1 MKLLPKSLLEIK
13 AEMKIL
19 NILVFAVAFILI
31 TVGMIF
37 LNSIYSNIF
46 KFDFS
51 TISSKDTVAVS
62 STVSQNDPTTEI
74 NKQLDKKAEPVESK
88 DSSKINLATDSV
100 VSSPPKL
107 NAAPQVIPAVNKVN
121 NVPDT
126 KAAVTEQNKAKQVIE
141 EQTVLPQKNENEIL
155 ISNNFTKSEV
165 DTIYQ
170 KWIKQ
175 TAKLYESMDPK
186 KAALIIRNYS
196 ETTARDI
203 IYKMKKNKAAEVL
216 SELDPV
222 TANKIARFPGDRERQ
237 SFINN

>member
-19 NILVFAVAFILI
+19 NILVFAVAFILV
-31 TVGMIF
+31 TGGMIF

-46 KFDFS
+46 KFNFS
-51 TISSKDTVAVS
+51 PISSKDTVAVS

-74 NKQLDKKAEPVESK
+74 NKQLEKKAEPVESK
-88 DSSKINLATDSV
+88 DSSKINLVTDSV
-100 VSSPPKL
+100 VSPPPKL
-107 NAAPQVIPAVNKVN
+107 NATPQVIPAVNKVN
-121 NVPDT
+121 NIQDIKETTIKQNRPKQIVEE
-126 KAAVTEQNKAKQVIE
+126 KAASA
-141 EQTVLPQKNENEIL
+141 PKNENEII
-155 ISNNFTKSEV
+155 ISNNFTKSDV

-222 TANKIARFPGDRERQ
+222 TANKIARFPGDKQIQ
-237 SFINN
+237 SSINN

>member
-1 MKLLPKSLLEIK
+1 MDDLSR
-13 AEMKIL
+13 IL
-19 NILVFAVAFILI
+19 KNAGLKPVLV
-31 TVGMIF
+31 
-37 LNSIYSNIF
+37 
-46 KFDFS
+46 
-51 TISSKDTVAVS
+51 
-62 STVSQNDPTTEI
+62 E
-74 NKQLDKKAEPVESK
+74 E
-88 DSSKINLATDSV
+88 
-100 VSSPPKL
+100 
-107 NAAPQVIPAVNKVN
+107 
-121 NVPDT
+121 
-126 KAAVTEQNKAKQVIE
+126 KQVIE

>member
-13 AEMKIL
+13 AEMKIF
-19 NILVFAVAFILI
+19 NILVFAAAFILV
-31 TVGMIF
+31 TGGMIF

-74 NKQLDKKAEPVESK
+74 NKQLDKKAEPVEAK
-88 DSSKINLATDSV
+88 DSSKINLAKDSV
-100 VSSPPKL
+100 VSPPLKL
-107 NAAPQVIPAVNKVN
+107 NAAPQVVPAMNKVN

-126 KAAVTEQNKAKQVIE
+126 KETASKQNKFKQTVE
-141 EQTVLPQKNENEIL
+141 EQTTSAPKNENEIL
-155 ISNNFTKSEV
+155 ISNNFTKSDV

-222 TANKIARFPGDRERQ
+222 TANKIARFPGDREMQ
-237 SFINN
+237 SAINN